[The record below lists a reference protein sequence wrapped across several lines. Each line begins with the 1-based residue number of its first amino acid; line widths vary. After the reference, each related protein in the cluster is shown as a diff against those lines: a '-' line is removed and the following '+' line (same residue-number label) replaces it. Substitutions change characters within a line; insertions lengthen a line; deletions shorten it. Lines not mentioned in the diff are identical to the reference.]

1 MGVPAF
7 FRWLSRKYPS
17 VIVECVEQRP
27 TDVDGQLV
35 YIDSSLPNPN
45 GVEFDNLY
53 LDMNGIIHPC
63 THPEDKPP
71 PKDEDEMMVAIFDCI
86 DRLFRIVRPRKLL
99 YMAIDG
105 VAPRAKMNQ
114 QRSRRFR
121 ASKETQEKIEE
132 VARIRSELQAKGAY
146 LPPERPKEAHFDS
159 NCITPGTPFMDRL
172 SKCLHY
178 YIHDRLNNDPGWKG
192 IKVILSDANV
202 PGEGEHKIMDYIRR
216 QRVQRDH
223 DPNTQHV
230 LCGADADLIMLGLA
244 THEPNFTII
253 REEFKPNKPRP
264 CDVCGQLGH
273 EMKECTGTTPDAAL
287 VRSDPAFGNQDNF
300 IFVRLSVLREYLE
313 RELQM
318 PDLPFRYDFERALDD
333 WVFMCFFVGNDF
345 LPHLPSLEIR
355 EGAVDR
361 LVNLY
366 KKCVY
371 RTKGW
376 ITDSGDVK
384 LERVQ
389 VIMTEL
395 GHMED
400 EIFKRRHQNELNFK
414 ARDKAKK
421 RQQRPNFGLLERTQF
436 APQPIGQQSSRPVE
450 NVRRE
455 AANIRLA
462 GMNSTAAQ
470 REEPQGHRKRSAAAA
485 GLDNDDDDDKHDE
498 VRLWED
504 GFKERYYESKFEVSK
519 DNLEFRYRV
528 ALQYVRGLCW
538 VLRYYYQG
546 CASWKWYFPY
556 HYAPFASDFVNICG
570 LSTKFEEGTQPF
582 RPLEQLMGVFPA
594 ASSQHVPKPWAKL
607 MSDPFS
613 LIIDFYPT
621 DFKIDLNGKKF
632 AWQGVALLPF
642 VDEDRLFRALEPH
655 YSQLTEAEKKRNI
668 RGHDRLYVGTGNKS
682 YEYLLGLYK
691 EAGHELRAL
700 IENKQKYPYRSEGVT
715 GEVMLSAD
723 HVVIGGQLASPVIGL
738 KPVIGNQ
745 AVCVR
750 FLDPSYDKEFPARR
764 LFGAVEP
771 PRVLKPGNLSH
782 EENRNW
788 RPQIGMARS
797 NTIATM
803 EAAGRRM
810 LGHHLP
816 RDNMYG
822 AVPPPPR
829 QQHHDRSQSYGPR
842 PGRYI
847 PYGQNQNQA
856 GRGYNQNRGYNQG
869 YGQNVQGNQSYSQG
883 NQGNR
888 SSYAP
893 NNEYRSFSNPGDHQN
908 RSQSQGYNSSDRSQL
923 FGPRPGKYIP
933 YSQVQN
939 QSAQNQKNR
948 GYNQGYGQ
956 STRGNQG
963 YSQGNQGN
971 NKGNRSANAPKN
983 VYACHSDIDGQK
995 SQSQS
1000 GNSPGVRRVEI
1011 LGRIKHQTSTQHN
1024 QEHSSQGSESRSISE
1039 KLRLYNKYRC
1049 KRPSYPYYDTR
1060 LQGSANSDPNN
1071 RSRSNS
1077 DQSQLCSSNPGDTQ
1091 SGNQS
1096 QDSNSIGVRRVGI
1109 LGRIRPQTSSE
1120 HNQGHNSSG
1129 KKSKINLTE
1138 ISKTVATTKK
1148 PRKLR
1153 KHSR

>member
-7 FRWLSRKYPS
+7 FRWLSRKYSS
-17 VIVECVEQRP
+17 VIVECIEQRP

-35 YIDSSLPNPN
+35 HIDSSLPNPN
-45 GVEFDNLY
+45 GIEFDNLY

-63 THPEDKPP
+63 THPEDKPA
-71 PKDEDEMMVAIFDCI
+71 PKDEDEMMVAIFECI

-132 VARIRSELQAKGAY
+132 IARIRSELQAKGAY

-216 QRVQRDH
+216 QRAQPDH

-253 REEFKPNKPRP
+253 REEFKPNKARP

-273 EMKECTGTTPDAAL
+273 EMKECTGTTPEVSL
-287 VRSDPAFGNQDNF
+287 VRSDPAFGTQDNF

-313 RELQM
+313 KELQM
-318 PDLPFRYDFERALDD
+318 PNLPFPYDFERALDD

-371 RTKGW
+371 KTKGW
-376 ITDSGDVK
+376 VTDSGDVN

-389 VIMTEL
+389 LIMDEL
-395 GHMED
+395 GRMED
-400 EIFKRRHQNELNFK
+400 EIFRRRHQNELNFR
-414 ARDKAKK
+414 ARDKARKK
-421 RQQRPNFGLLERTQF
+421 QQPVNFGLLQRTQF
-436 APQPIGQQSSRPVE
+436 APKTVEEAAQPVE
-450 NVRRE
+450 NARRE
-455 AANIRLA
+455 AANIRIA
-462 GMNSTAAQ
+462 GMNAE
-470 REEPQGHRKRSAAAA
+470 REESGQRGRKRSAADA
-485 GLDNDDDDDKHDE
+485 GLDQDDEDDEDKHDE

-504 GFKERYYESKFEVSK
+504 GFKERYYESKFEVAK

-570 LSTKFEEGTQPF
+570 LSTKFERGTQPF

-594 ASSQHVPKPWAKL
+594 ASSQHVPPPWAKL

-613 LIIDFYPT
+613 PIIDFYPT

-642 VDEDRLFRALEPH
+642 VDEARLFKALEP
-655 YSQLTEAEKKRNI
+655 YYKDLSQAEKLRNT
-668 RGHDRLYVGTGNKS
+668 RGYDRLYVSPQHAS
-682 YEYLLGLYK
+682 Y
-691 EAGHELRAL
+691 AALRAL
-700 IENKQKYPYRSEGVT
+700 YADETAATRPSTRYPYRSEGVR
-715 GEVMLSAD
+715 GEVMLSPD
-723 HVVIGGQLASPVIGL
+723 NVCDGGQLPSPVVGL
-738 KPVIGNQ
+738 PPVLGNR

-750 FLDPSYDKEFPARR
+750 FQDPEYPEDFIFPARR
-764 LFGAVEP
+764 LKGASQP
-771 PRVLKPGNLSH
+771 PRVLKPGDLSGQ
-782 EENRNW
+782 ENRNW
-788 RPQIGMARS
+788 RPQIGMVRS
-797 NTIATM
+797 NTVASL
-803 EAAGRRM
+803 ELAGHRM
-810 LGHHLP
+810 LGHHVP
-816 RDNMYG
+816 RDRHY
-822 AVPPPPR
+822 ATVPPP
-829 QQHHDRSQSYGPR
+829 QHHQTHQSHHQTHQSQYQYQPHQGYGHHQRSQS
-842 PGRYI
+842 
-847 PYGQNQNQA
+847 
-856 GRGYNQNRGYNQG
+856 
-869 YGQNVQGNQSYSQG
+869 
-883 NQGNR
+883 
-888 SSYAP
+888 
-893 NNEYRSFSNPGDHQN
+893 
-908 RSQSQGYNSSDRSQL
+908 
-923 FGPRPGKYIP
+923 FGP
-933 YSQVQN
+933 Q
-939 QSAQNQKNR
+939 R
-948 GYNQGYGQ
+948 GGYVPHNPSLRGQ
-956 STRGNQG
+956 RNGQG
-963 YSQGNQGN
+963 YSQGYGQGGSSQN
-971 NKGNRSANAPKN
+971 GQGRYGQGQSNRPQGHTGHTGYGGYQTSDSRFHQGQHGGAPK
-983 VYACHSDIDGQK
+983 YPRAGPQWERRPA
-995 SQSQS
+995 S
-1000 GNSPGVRRVEI
+1000 GPSR
-1011 LGRIKHQTSTQHN
+1011 H
-1024 QEHSSQGSESRSISE
+1024 QGSGR
-1039 KLRLYNKYRC
+1039 
-1049 KRPSYPYYDTR
+1049 
-1060 LQGSANSDPNN
+1060 GSTW
-1071 RSRSNS
+1071 R
-1077 DQSQLCSSNPGDTQ
+1077 
-1091 SGNQS
+1091 
-1096 QDSNSIGVRRVGI
+1096 
-1109 LGRIRPQTSSE
+1109 
-1120 HNQGHNSSG
+1120 
-1129 KKSKINLTE
+1129 
-1138 ISKTVATTKK
+1138 
-1148 PRKLR
+1148 
-1153 KHSR
+1153 

>member
-7 FRWLSRKYPS
+7 FRWLSRKYSS
-17 VIVECVEQRP
+17 VIVECVEQKP
-27 TDVDGQLV
+27 KDVDGQLE
-35 YIDSSLPNPN
+35 YADSSLPNPN

-71 PKDEDEMMVAIFDCI
+71 PKDEDEMMVAIFECI

-178 YIHDRLNNDPGWKG
+178 YIHDRLNNDPGWRG

-216 QRVQRDH
+216 QRAQPDH

-273 EMKECTGTTPDAAL
+273 EMKECTGTTPDASL

-313 RELQM
+313 KELQM
-318 PDLPFRYDFERALDD
+318 PNLPFPYDFERALDD

-371 RTKGW
+371 KTRGW
-376 ITDSGDVK
+376 ITDSGDVN
-384 LERVQ
+384 LDRVQ
-389 VIMTEL
+389 VIMDEL
-395 GHMED
+395 GHVED

-421 RQQRPNFGLLERTQF
+421 RQKINFALLDQTQF
-436 APQPIGQQSSRPVE
+436 APAKIGE
-450 NVRRE
+450 VRTVKNARQE
-455 AANIRLA
+455 AADIRLA
-462 GMNSTAAQ
+462 GMKAAVQEEDSQ
-470 REEPQGHRKRSAAAA
+470 RGRKRSATQA
-485 GLDNDDDDDKHDE
+485 GLENDEDDDDDKNDE
-498 VRLWED
+498 VRLWEE
-504 GFKERYYESKFEVSK
+504 GFKERYYESKFEVAT
-519 DNLEFRYRV
+519 DNMEFRYRV

-556 HYAPFASDFVNICG
+556 HYAPFASDFVNIQG
-570 LSTKFEEGTQPF
+570 LSTKFEKGTQPF

-594 ASSQHVPKPWAKL
+594 ASSQHVPKPWATL

-613 LIIDFYPT
+613 PIIDFYPT

-642 VDEDRLFRALEPH
+642 VDENRLFKALEP
-655 YSQLTEAEKKRNI
+655 YYKELTQAELQRNT
-668 RGHDRLYVGTGNKS
+668 RGHDRLYVSTGNKS
-682 YEYLLGLYK
+682 FEFLLGLY
-691 EAGHELRAL
+691 EQAGHDIKKL
-700 IENKQKYPYRSEGVT
+700 IASDQKYPFRAEGVR
-715 GEVMLSAD
+715 GDVMLSAD
-723 HVVIGGQLASPVIGL
+723 CVCQGGQLASPVIGL
-738 KPVIGNQ
+738 RPVLGNRV
-745 AVCVR
+745 VCVR
-750 FLDPSYDKEFPARR
+750 FVDPQFPDDFVFPARR
-764 LFGAVEP
+764 LKLAQQP
-771 PRVLKPGNLSH
+771 PRVLKPGDLSH
-782 EENRNW
+782 QENRNW
-788 RPQIGMARS
+788 KPQIGMVRS
-797 NTIATM
+797 HTIANL
-803 EAAGRRM
+803 EAAGHRM

-816 RDNMYG
+816 RDRSYTS
-822 AVPPPPR
+822 VPPPQHQ
-829 QQHHDRSQSYGPR
+829 QQHNRSQSFGPYR
-842 PGRYI
+842 TGYVAH
-847 PYGQNQNQA
+847 GSQQNFNQ
-856 GRGYNQNRGYNQG
+856 GYNQG
-869 YGQNVQGNQSYSQG
+869 YSQNQSNHQSYSQSPQG
-883 NQGNR
+883 YQGQSRSGYNQSGPER
-888 SSYAP
+888 
-893 NNEYRSFSNPGDHQN
+893 FGQN
-908 RSQSQGYNSSDRSQL
+908 RNQNQSYGYQQNRRGGYSGQSQGYN
-923 FGPRPGKYIP
+923 
-933 YSQVQN
+933 N
-939 QSAQNQKNR
+939 Q
-948 GYNQGYGQ
+948 
-956 STRGNQG
+956 
-963 YSQGNQGN
+963 
-971 NKGNRSANAPKN
+971 
-983 VYACHSDIDGQK
+983 
-995 SQSQS
+995 
-1000 GNSPGVRRVEI
+1000 
-1011 LGRIKHQTSTQHN
+1011 
-1024 QEHSSQGSESRSISE
+1024 
-1039 KLRLYNKYRC
+1039 
-1049 KRPSYPYYDTR
+1049 
-1060 LQGSANSDPNN
+1060 
-1071 RSRSNS
+1071 
-1077 DQSQLCSSNPGDTQ
+1077 
-1091 SGNQS
+1091 
-1096 QDSNSIGVRRVGI
+1096 
-1109 LGRIRPQTSSE
+1109 
-1120 HNQGHNSSG
+1120 NQGHSQGYNSNRQGHQGQGVNHNRQGYYSPGQNPRYQSG
-1129 KKSKINLTE
+1129 QSNQRSTW
-1138 ISKTVATTKK
+1138 
-1148 PRKLR
+1148 R
-1153 KHSR
+1153 

>member
-17 VIVECVEQRP
+17 VIVECIEQRP
-27 TDVDGQLV
+27 TDVDGELV

-71 PKDEDEMMVAIFDCI
+71 PKDEDEMMVAIFECI

-121 ASKETQEKIEE
+121 ASKETQEKIDEI
-132 VARIRSELQAKGAY
+132 ARIRSELLAKGAY

-216 QRVQRDH
+216 QRVQPDH

-273 EMKECTGTTPDAAL
+273 EMKECTGTNPDAAL
-287 VRSDPAFGNQDNF
+287 VRADPAFGNQDSF

-313 RELQM
+313 KELQM
-318 PDLPFRYDFERALDD
+318 PDLPFPYDFERALDD

-371 RTKGW
+371 KTKGW
-376 ITDSGDVK
+376 ITDSGDVN

-400 EIFKRRHQNELNFK
+400 EIFKRRHQNEINFK
-414 ARDKAKK
+414 LKDKMRK
-421 RQQRPNFGLLERTQF
+421 RHQQRVNFQMLEKTQF
-436 APQPIGQQSSRPVE
+436 APMPIGQANKPLE
-450 NVRRE
+450 NVRQE
-455 AANIRLA
+455 AADMRVA
-462 GMNSTAAQ
+462 GMQHAAAQ
-470 REEPQGHRKRSAAAA
+470 EAGERGERGRKRSAAAA
-485 GLDNDDDDDKHDE
+485 GLDEDDDDKHDE
-498 VRLWED
+498 VRLWEE
-504 GFKERYYESKFEVSK
+504 GFKERYYESKFEVAR

-594 ASSQHVPKPWAKL
+594 ASSSHVPRPWACL
-607 MSDPFS
+607 MADPFS
-613 LIIDFYPT
+613 PIIDFYPT

-642 VDEDRLFRALEPH
+642 VDEARLFKALEP
-655 YSQLTEAEKKRNI
+655 YYGDLTEAEKQRNI
-668 RGHDRLYVGTGNKS
+668 RGWDRLYVGPGNKS
-682 YEYLLGLYK
+682 YEYLCGLYE
-691 EAGHELRAL
+691 EAGNKLAAL
-700 IENKQKYPYRSEGVT
+700 IAEAHKYRYNSDGVT
-715 GEVMLSAD
+715 GEVMLSKD
-723 HVVIGGQLASPVIGL
+723 CVVVGGQLPSPVIGL
-738 KPVIGNQ
+738 QPVLGNQ
-745 AVCVR
+745 VVCVR
-750 FLDPSYDKEFPARR
+750 FSDPAYDKEFPARR
-764 LFGAVEP
+764 LEGALQP
-771 PRVLKPGNLSH
+771 PRVLRPGQGP
-782 EENRNW
+782 EDTGNRNW
-788 RPQIGMARS
+788 RPQIGMVRS
-797 NTIATM
+797 NTIASM
-803 EAAGRRM
+803 EDAGRRM

-816 RDNMYG
+816 RQQPYG
-822 AVPPPPR
+822 AVPPPHGHG
-829 QQHHDRSQSYGPR
+829 QHQRSQSFGPR
-842 PGRYI
+842 PGGYTA
-847 PYGQNQNQA
+847 YQSQGQGGRSYSSGSQEQGNRSYNRDHNQ
-856 GRGYNQNRGYNQG
+856 GSRGYQNNHDQG
-869 YGQNVQGNQSYSQG
+869 YGQG
-883 NQGNR
+883 NQGSRSGYGYGNQNR
-888 SSYAP
+888 FG
-893 NNEYRSFSNPGDHQN
+893 NNSGGYNQN
-908 RSQSQGYNSSDRSQL
+908 RSQSQGYSSQ
-923 FGPRPGKYIP
+923 GGGYQKYGGHQT
-933 YSQVQN
+933 S
-939 QSAQNQKNR
+939 
-948 GYNQGYGQ
+948 
-956 STRGNQG
+956 QG
-963 YSQGNQGN
+963 YSSTSKPGSQSHGYSTQGGRDA
-971 NKGNRSANAPKN
+971 RSRH
-983 VYACHSDIDGQK
+983 HSDQPPAGQ
-995 SQSQS
+995 S
-1000 GNSPGVRRVEI
+1000 RRY
-1011 LGRIKHQTSTQHN
+1011 
-1024 QEHSSQGSESRSISE
+1024 QGSG
-1039 KLRLYNKYRC
+1039 
-1049 KRPSYPYYDTR
+1049 
-1060 LQGSANSDPNN
+1060 QGGSW
-1071 RSRSNS
+1071 R
-1077 DQSQLCSSNPGDTQ
+1077 
-1091 SGNQS
+1091 
-1096 QDSNSIGVRRVGI
+1096 
-1109 LGRIRPQTSSE
+1109 
-1120 HNQGHNSSG
+1120 
-1129 KKSKINLTE
+1129 
-1138 ISKTVATTKK
+1138 
-1148 PRKLR
+1148 
-1153 KHSR
+1153 

>member
-7 FRWLSRKYPS
+7 FRWLSRKYSS
-17 VIVECVEQRP
+17 VIVECIEQRP

-35 YIDSSLPNPN
+35 YADSSLPNPN

-71 PKDEDEMMVAIFDCI
+71 PKDEDEMMVAIFECI

-132 VARIRSELQAKGAY
+132 IARIRSELETKGAY

-216 QRVQRDH
+216 QRAQPDH

-273 EMKECTGTTPDAAL
+273 EMKECTGTTPDVSL
-287 VRSDPAFGNQDNF
+287 VRSDPAFGNQDSF

-313 RELQM
+313 LELQM
-318 PDLPFRYDFERALDD
+318 PNLPFPYDFERALDD

-376 ITDSGDVK
+376 ITDSGDVE

-389 VIMTEL
+389 LIMSEL
-395 GHMED
+395 GRAED
-400 EIFKRRHQNELNFK
+400 EIFRRRRASELSFQ
-414 ARDKAKK
+414 ARDRAKK
-421 RQQRPNFGLLERTQF
+421 RHQKVNFGLLEKTQF
-436 APQPIGQQSSRPVE
+436 APVAVGQGGSRGME
-450 NVRRE
+450 NVRQE

-462 GMNSTAAQ
+462 GMQAVAEQEQQT
-470 REEPQGHRKRSAAAA
+470 RGRKRSAQEAE
-485 GLDNDDDDDKHDE
+485 LDEVDDDDKHDE
-498 VRLWED
+498 VRLWDE
-504 GFKERYYESKFEVSK
+504 GFKERYYESKFEVAR

-570 LSTKFEEGTQPF
+570 LSTKFEKGTQPF

-613 LIIDFYPT
+613 PIIDFYPT

-642 VDEDRLFRALEPH
+642 VDESRLFKALEPY
-655 YSQLTEAEKKRNI
+655 YSDLTQAEIQRNI
-668 RGHDRLYVGTGNKS
+668 RGHDRLYVCTGNKS
-682 YEYLLGLYK
+682 YEFLLGLYQ
-691 EAGHELRAL
+691 EAGQKLRKL
-700 IENKQKYPYRSEGVT
+700 IENGQKYPFRCEGVR
-715 GEVMLSAD
+715 GDVMLSAD
-723 HVVIGGQLASPVIGL
+723 NVVIGGQLASPVIGL
-738 KPVIGNQ
+738 TPVLGNHV
-745 AVCVR
+745 VCVR
-750 FLDPSYDKEFPARR
+750 YQDPQYPEDFVFPARR
-764 LFGAVEP
+764 LKAAVEP
-771 PRVLKPGNLSH
+771 PRVLKPGNLPH

-788 RPQIGMARS
+788 RPQIGMVRS
-797 NTIATM
+797 HTVASL
-803 EAAGRRM
+803 ELAGHRM
-810 LGHHLP
+810 LGHSIP
-816 RDNMYG
+816 RDRAYG
-822 AVPPPPR
+822 NVPPP
-829 QQHHDRSQSYGPR
+829 QHNRSHSFGPQR
-842 PGRYI
+842 SGYT
-847 PYGQNQNQA
+847 PYSSQGGYSQ
-856 GRGYNQNRGYNQG
+856 GGYNQSQNFQNFNRSG
-869 YGQNVQGNQSYSQG
+869 YGNQRQGNQYYQDRNNQYGNQDRYGNQNRYNNQGSFNRGQSGYQSSQG
-883 NQGNR
+883 
-888 SSYAP
+888 
-893 NNEYRSFSNPGDHQN
+893 
-908 RSQSQGYNSSDRSQL
+908 QGYQS
-923 FGPRPGKYIP
+923 
-933 YSQVQN
+933 N
-939 QSAQNQKNR
+939 QRN
-948 GYNQGYGQ
+948 
-956 STRGNQG
+956 NQG
-963 YSQGNQGN
+963 YSSQGQRSRFQGN
-971 NKGNRSANAPKN
+971 
-983 VYACHSDIDGQK
+983 
-995 SQSQS
+995 S
-1000 GNSPGVRRVEI
+1000 G
-1011 LGRIKHQTSTQHN
+1011 
-1024 QEHSSQGSESRSISE
+1024 
-1039 KLRLYNKYRC
+1039 
-1049 KRPSYPYYDTR
+1049 
-1060 LQGSANSDPNN
+1060 
-1071 RSRSNS
+1071 
-1077 DQSQLCSSNPGDTQ
+1077 
-1091 SGNQS
+1091 GNQS
-1096 QDSNSIGVRRVGI
+1096 GWR
-1109 LGRIRPQTSSE
+1109 
-1120 HNQGHNSSG
+1120 
-1129 KKSKINLTE
+1129 
-1138 ISKTVATTKK
+1138 
-1148 PRKLR
+1148 
-1153 KHSR
+1153 